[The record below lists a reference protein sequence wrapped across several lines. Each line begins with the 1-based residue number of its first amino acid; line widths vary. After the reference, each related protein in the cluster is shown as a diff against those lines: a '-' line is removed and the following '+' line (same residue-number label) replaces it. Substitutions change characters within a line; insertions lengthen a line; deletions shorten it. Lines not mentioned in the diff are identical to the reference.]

1 MELSDEI
8 IIPGNRR
15 EVFAKLI
22 DPTILKLC
30 IPGCEEL
37 TMTEENKYSAKVL
50 LKIGP
55 IKAKFSGSVEL
66 DTANAP
72 ARLTLNGA
80 GEGGVAGFAK
90 GGAEVELLDDGEKT
104 ILKYL
109 AKAETGGK
117 IAQLGSRL
125 ITSTARKLAKAFFQS
140 FEEIMNDNN

>member
-8 IIPGNRR
+8 IIPGNRK

-72 ARLTLNGA
+72 SRLTLNGA

-90 GGAEVELLDDGEKT
+90 GGSEVMNMEYKGISFRAHLQ
-104 ILKYL
+104 
-109 AKAETGGK
+109 
-117 IAQLGSRL
+117 QLNF
-125 ITSTARKLAKAFFQS
+125 IRKNLSICKQKSLWDFKHA
-140 FEEIMNDNN
+140 

>member
-8 IIPGNRR
+8 IIPGNRK

-66 DTANAP
+66 DTVNTP
-72 ARLTLNGA
+72 A
-80 GEGGVAGFAK
+80 
-90 GGAEVELLDDGEKT
+90 
-104 ILKYL
+104 
-109 AKAETGGK
+109 
-117 IAQLGSRL
+117 
-125 ITSTARKLAKAFFQS
+125 
-140 FEEIMNDNN
+140 